1 MSAQN
6 QHVYIDGLNNRS
18 LCSVEYLFIC
28 FIHRLS
34 GFLDIVACRLLVL
47 ALAINQTEL
56 YETGQFCVCYFE
68 VLDRKYT
75 KIVDLTI

>member
-1 MSAQN
+1 M
-6 QHVYIDGLNNRS
+6 
-18 LCSVEYLFIC
+18 CSVEYLFIC

-47 ALAINQTEL
+47 ALAINKTEL
-56 YETGQFCVCYFE
+56 YETGQFCVCY
-68 VLDRKYT
+68 T